1 MQTEVI
7 VSRTQSTHTLSLTA
21 SSHQDDARKRRMT
34 MSTAK
39 LEYSK
44 PPAAIKKEQTT
55 PKSSIRLPTRKD
67 SLKHASIPSLSP
79 TIPNT
84 TNTANTTNAPA
95 AVIKGKEN
103 GKIASPSMISRR
115 QSVTRATTLG
125 LAKAAPLSNTPN
137 KNPANVGTRGPESQ
151 EPTNGKAFR
160 GTNIN
165 ILTRRRNS
173 AMATVNQKTMQP
185 AATPAAISSLAN
197 EVPSPTS
204 PVAKS
209 SKQKKLELI
218 NRQVRRFSMP
228 AVPNDTPNIPVQ
240 PHQRGPWSP
249 FGMNRPSL
257 TPVSQTSVQKMNERL
272 PSPVEVKDRSL
283 ALTQKK
289 SQQLKASLLS
299 QEPMNVI
306 HEIPPASDTSS
317 VHSDMQEDELDI
329 LGTEMAMESSISIY
343 TSSLSGESS
352 TNLSRRTES
361 PVSDA
366 GAVARVE
373 STLDNVAVPTS
384 PTSPTSPISP
394 ILPISPTS
402 PTSPAVQAESTDTP
416 DPLFNRIARTDLKPS
431 VPSQPNVQTL
441 RHRRSVPDAFHNNS
455 GETETSRESRTPSR
469 KGSQSSLRGSNCTQH
484 PTWLSNAGF
493 MRKTKCVA
501 CSSHTAKNIS
511 ADIAQGVSSEG
522 SSGRCRTLS
531 RSSSMLF
538 DRKSSAGS
546 LVLPPQTA
554 PTVNGKDVSLG
565 RLEHST
571 GSSLRCLSLLNE
583 SNQSKSD
590 DHSINVNLDPSLS
603 SISDEIVY
611 DYEPDSPV
619 GATAHTVSS
628 AASQKSS
635 RTADDHESSPECPS
649 SSIPT
654 QSVFLHHLTQKHTYL
669 HANLAFLPLAAS
681 AAVAAAEAA
690 SSIYPQDPQA
700 TTSDA
705 QVSTTVVNAD
715 GTISSDS
722 RITTAIATAAAAAA
736 AYVVNTT
743 TRGHAETEIEGDH
756 KEIFMDMLSNCIERS
771 DKLDKLK
778 RDLQESEQRMNE
790 MVINHQV
797 SKKPSAKQDQQ
808 FSQQILEYK
817 NIVKTQR
824 QMMDEMEGLLASFG
838 VHTKRPQLSVS
849 TSSQSSAGSVSTP
862 SQASWSNMWNGTKEE
877 GITKMRWNV
886 SQLVGGGVGTGRLV
900 EKKTDTDGSCV
911 MVIAG
916 SGVTTESRLLPKR
929 LVSDTQDDAVHHH
942 KYVLQLN
949 EDDRRNKF
957 VLKST
962 KEWTQDKEVKRCEFV
977 LSPGSESEEASTC
990 SVKFGFLQRRH
1001 HCRSSNRLPLFETTD
1016 EQPEWGRVCDTCFHD
1031 LAGPHLRKFNTAS

>member
-21 SSHQDDARKRRMT
+21 THQDDTRKRRMT
-34 MSTAK
+34 MTATK
-39 LEYSK
+39 LEPSK
-44 PPAAIKKEQTT
+44 PSAPIKKEQ
-55 PKSSIRLPTRKD
+55 PKTSIRLPTRKD

-84 TNTANTTNAPA
+84 TNATAGP
-95 AVIKGKEN
+95 IKGKESA
-103 GKIASPSMISRR
+103 KIANPSMISRR
-115 QSVTRATTLG
+115 QSMRATTLG
-125 LAKAAPLSNTPN
+125 LAKAVPLSNPN
-137 KNPANVGTRGPESQ
+137 KPPANVGVRAPEAQ
-151 EPTNGKAFR
+151 DTTNGKALR
-160 GTNIN
+160 GTGIN
-165 ILTRRRNS
+165 FLTKRRNS
-173 AMATVNQKTMQP
+173 AMEPVNQKP
-185 AATPAAISSLAN
+185 PAAIASLAN

-204 PVAKS
+204 PKS

-228 AVPNDTPNIPVQ
+228 AAPIEAPIIPVQ
-240 PHQRGPWSP
+240 PHQRGPWPSV
-249 FGMNRPSL
+249 GTTRPSL
-257 TPVSQTSVQKMNERL
+257 TPAQAQKTNEKL
-272 PSPVEVKDRSL
+272 PLEKDKSL
-283 ALTQKK
+283 ALTKKK

-306 HEIPPASDTSS
+306 HEIPPSDTSS
-317 VHSDMQEDELDI
+317 VHSDTQEDELDI
-329 LGTEMAMESSISIY
+329 VGTEMVMESSISIY

-373 STLDNVAVPTS
+373 CSLEDGAVPAS
-384 PTSPTSPISP
+384 PTSPTLP
-394 ILPISPTS
+394 ILPALPALA
-402 PTSPAVQAESTDTP
+402 AVQDVQDTS
-416 DPLFNRIARTDLKPS
+416 DPLFTRIVRTDMKASAPLQS
-431 VPSQPNVQTL
+431 TIQTV
-441 RHRRSVPDAFHNNS
+441 RHRRSVPDALHNNS
-455 GETETSRESRTPSR
+455 GDTETSRETRTPSR

-493 MRKTKCVA
+493 MRKTKCAA

-511 ADIAQGVSSEG
+511 ADIPHTVSSEG

-531 RSSSMLF
+531 RSSSMMF

-546 LVLPPQTA
+546 LALSTQSG
-554 PTVNGKDVSLG
+554 PTTSGKDVSLG

-583 SNQSKSD
+583 SNQSKTD
-590 DHSINVNLDPSLS
+590 DHSIHPHLDPSLS

-611 DYEPDSPV
+611 DFKDSPAS
-619 GATAHTVSS
+619 ATAHT
-628 AASQKSS
+628 
-635 RTADDHESSPECPS
+635 TDDHTESPRTT
-649 SSIPT
+649 IPT
-654 QSVFLHHLTQKHTYL
+654 HSVFLHHLTQKHINL
-669 HANLAFLPLAAS
+669 HANIAFLPLAAS

-690 SSIYPQDPQA
+690 ASIYPQDPQA
-700 TTSDA
+700 TSDA

-736 AYVVNTT
+736 AYVVNTA
-743 TRGHAETEIEGDH
+743 TRGHDDTKIEEDH
-756 KEIFMDMLSNCIERS
+756 KEIFMDMLSTCIERS

-778 RDLQESEQRMNE
+778 RDLQESEQRINE
-790 MVINHQV
+790 IHTNQA
-797 SKKPSAKQDQQ
+797 KKPSAKQDQQ
-808 FSQQILEYK
+808 YSQQILEYK

-838 VHTKRPQLSVS
+838 VHTKRPLSVS
-849 TSSQSSAGSVSTP
+849 SSSQSSTGSVSTP
-862 SQASWSNMWNGTKEE
+862 SQASWSNMWNGAKDE

-949 EDDRRNKF
+949 EEDRRNKF

-962 KEWTQDKEVKRCEFV
+962 KEWTQDKEVKCCEFV

-1001 HCRSSNRLPLFETTD
+1001 HCRR
-1016 EQPEWGRVCDTCFHD
+1016 
-1031 LAGPHLRKFNTAS
+1031 